1 MTGKKLSIRQIS
13 ILTALDRDTV
23 TRRLQG
29 LQSTP
34 GAKNARMFEAPEAL
48 RAVLAPDCG
57 SGGGEEPQRGKSPPP
72 DSDPS

>member
-57 SGGGEEPQRGKSPPP
+57 SG
-72 DSDPS
+72 